1 MEKVRNFS
9 VLFGLGVLAT
19 ATSANAEPIKQ
30 SPVQPQSPNVA
41 TFATLPT
48 ASTETD
54 LDLVNS
60 LSMTPRVNTNLVKY
74 ADLSQTNISSSQL
87 IGIPNQ
93 FAIGSALQSAQ
104 LQPSQL
110 QSAQSAP
117 ELKLADLEPKL
128 PSVRPAAN
136 ETKLSNSEIIRS
148 IDAELN
154 RGNNNELAQNVTSVS
169 RLIDVRPTDWAFTAL
184 QSLVD
189 RYACIAGNPDRTFR
203 GNQAVTRY
211 EFAAGLNACL
221 DKISELVSSGLS
233 DKVTKD
239 DLSILQKLQE
249 EFSTEI
255 GTLRGRVDSLETKVS
270 KLEEQQ
276 FSTTTKLSGSAFINL
291 TGASGNNVKR
301 DLLSDA
307 TTPNLTTSG
316 LVWLTLNTSFTG
328 SDRLTTQLAVGNGNS
343 PYNSYSSSGFG
354 NTTGVPFTD
363 QTAGATTNTV
373 VLRELSYQFP
383 VFDNARLVVGPRVN
397 FYKYFDTNRFIY
409 PWNTT
414 FNSINS
420 TLLSNAKRG
429 AGAVFMTPWGN
440 QFDFKIGY
448 LAESNEFGGT
458 GSAANPNQGLFG
470 GNNALT
476 AEIGFTPSDSFKLRL
491 LYSRTNL
498 ARNLDGTVGGA
509 GFTPSLPGTAFAAG
523 GLNNGQSDVF
533 VANFDWLVSKG
544 FGLFGR
550 YGYGTTNLNR
560 TLGGS
565 ASVSMQTFQVG
576 AAFPDLFKEG
586 AQAMI
591 SFGMPFKFTDSQSVL
606 VSGKGDGG
614 TQYDLELSYIYPL
627 TKNISLVPS
636 LYAIFSPNNF
646 SSNPTVYVGNLQAV
660 FNF

>member
-19 ATSANAEPIKQ
+19 ATSANAEPIKP

-48 ASTETD
+48 ASTKTD
-54 LDLVNS
+54 LELVNS
-60 LSMTPRVNTNLVKY
+60 LSMAPRVNSNLVQY
-74 ADLSQTNISSSQL
+74 ADLSSTNTSQL
-87 IGIPNQ
+87 IGTPNQ
-93 FAIGSALQSAQ
+93 FAVGSALQSSKPEA
-104 LQPSQL
+104 
-110 QSAQSAP
+110 
-117 ELKLADLEPKL
+117 ELKLADLEAKL
-128 PSVRPAAN
+128 PSPRPVAL
-136 ETKLSNSEIIRS
+136 ESKLSDSEIIRS
-148 IDAELN
+148 IDAEIN
-154 RGNNNELAQNVTSVS
+154 RNESNDEIAQNVTSVS
-169 RLIDVRPTDWAFTAL
+169 RLVDVKPTDWAFTAL

-239 DLSILQKLQE
+239 NLSTLQKLQE
-249 EFSTEI
+249 EFSTELA
-255 GTLRGRVDSLETKVS
+255 TLRGRVDSLDTKVS
-270 KLEEQQ
+270 QLENQQ
-276 FSTTTKLSGSAFINL
+276 FSTTTKLSGSAFFNL
-291 TGASGNNVKR
+291 TGASGNNLKR
-301 DLLSDA
+301 DLLADA
-307 TTPNLTTSG
+307 TTPNVTMSG
-316 LVWLTLNTSFTG
+316 LVWLNLNTSFTG
-328 SDRLTTQLAVGNGNS
+328 KDSLVTQLAVGNGNS
-343 PYNSYSSSGFG
+343 PYNSFSSSGFG
-354 NTTGVPFTD
+354 NTTGVPYTD
-363 QTAGATTNTV
+363 QTAGAATNSV

-397 FYKYFDTNRFIY
+397 FYKYFDTNRFLY

-429 AGAVFMTPWGN
+429 AGAIFMTPWGN
-440 QFDFKIGY
+440 QFDFKVGY
-448 LAESNEFGGT
+448 LAESNEFGDSGA
-458 GSAANPNQGLFG
+458 SASNPTKGGLFG

-476 AEIGFTPSDSFKLRL
+476 AEIGYKPSEAFKLRL

-498 ARNLDGTVGGA
+498 ASVGGSVGGA
-509 GFTPSLPGTAFAAG
+509 GFTPSLPATVSGA
-523 GLNNGQSDVF
+523 NNAQSDVL
-533 VANFDWLVSKG
+533 VANFDWLLSKG

-550 YGYGTTNLNR
+550 YGYGTTNVNL
-560 TLGGS
+560 TAGGS
-565 ASVSMQTFQVG
+565 ANVVMQTFQVG

-586 AQAMI
+586 AQGMI
-591 SFGMPFKFTDSQSVL
+591 SFGMPFNFTGGKSLIS
-606 VSGKGDGG
+606 SGNGGSGNGDGG
-614 TQYDLELSYIYPL
+614 TQYDLELSYTYPL